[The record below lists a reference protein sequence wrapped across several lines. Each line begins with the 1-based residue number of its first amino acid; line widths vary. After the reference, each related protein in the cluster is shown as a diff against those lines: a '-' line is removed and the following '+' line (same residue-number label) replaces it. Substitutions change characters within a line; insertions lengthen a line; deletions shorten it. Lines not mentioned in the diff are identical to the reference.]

1 MKIAKIVS
9 SNSHL
14 DYVARVIDSLDVEN
28 PPTSDDFGFAQFV
41 KIDLENEAIIGVIHN
56 SMLVNPEY
64 SNYGPR
70 LSPKPDLA
78 NFSPDYI
85 NEQGLLIGILLLG
98 AIDENG
104 ETKHGIPR
112 RVIPPGH
119 EVFKFENDE
128 IAAFHLDEKGALQI
142 HYYAQL
148 IAHAGALGVP
158 LLESIIEQLLPECQT
173 EDKSRLDVL
182 KQTLAWQ
189 RTLGAMRL

>member
-28 PPTSDDFGFAQFV
+28 PPSSYDFGFAQFV
-41 KIDLENEAIIGVIHN
+41 KIGLEKESIIGVIHN

-98 AIDENG
+98 AIDEHGN
-104 ETKHGIPR
+104 TKHGIPR
-112 RVIPPGH
+112 RVIPPGND
-119 EVFKFENDE
+119 VFKIDNKE
-128 IAAFHLDEKGALQI
+128 IADFHLDEKGGLQI

-173 EDKSRLDVL
+173 DDKNRLDVL